1 MTPKALFRLFAIA
14 EAITWALLLTGMFI
28 KYVLDAGG
36 WGVSIGGGLHGFVF
50 LCYVV
55 VVVFVGVNQ
64 RWKIG
69 TMLLG
74 LVSAVIPFATIPFE
88 IVAARRGLLAGPWRR
103 HASDDPR
110 DHSLPNRALRLVLVR
125 PVLVASITAVGV
137 IVVFGALLIVG
148 PPVGGGASA

>member
-1 MTPKALFRLFAIA
+1 MTPKTLFRIFAIA

-103 HASDDPR
+103 NATGDPR
-110 DHSLPNRALRLVLVR
+110 DNSLPNRALRLVLAR
-125 PVLVASITAVGV
+125 PVLVASIAAVGV

-148 PPVGGGASA
+148 PPVGGSASA

>member
-14 EAITWALLLTGMFI
+14 EAITWALLLTGMVI

-50 LCYVV
+50 LCYLV

-64 RWKIG
+64 RWTIG

-103 HASDDPR
+103 DATDDPR
-110 DHSLPNRALRLVLVR
+110 DQNVPNRALRLVLAR
-125 PVLVASITAVGV
+125 PVLVASLAAVGV

-148 PPVGGGASA
+148 PPVGGASA